1 MNSQLAVIVAVAG
14 LGLLWLAIAAAV
26 AVIAAR
32 RFALAQAV
40 LDAAKVNARLLEL
53 MPARPLVVRADQR
66 IEIDE
71 QLLRDLGLEKRP
83 IKLGDLVGN
92 DSGITSEDLE
102 ALAIDISAAQACSG
116 RVSRTVRVRCS
127 RRTCPGWRPTGYAS
141 ALVFRHQCGGG
152 AARKPVSP
160 SSANGR
166 CAQFAHARHRSCA
179 VPDVV
184 PRSRPQARARQQRL
198 CSRR

>member
-1 MNSQLAVIVAVAG
+1 LNSQLAVIVAVAG

-71 QLLRDLGLEKRP
+71 QLLRDLGLEKTP
-83 IKLGDLVGN
+83 IKLGTG
-92 DSGITSEDLE
+92 
-102 ALAIDISAAQACSG
+102 SA
-116 RVSRTVRVRCS
+116 
-127 RRTCPGWRPTGYAS
+127 
-141 ALVFRHQCGGG
+141 G
-152 AARKPVSP
+152 AE
-160 SSANGR
+160 
-166 CAQFAHARHRSCA
+166 
-179 VPDVV
+179 
-184 PRSRPQARARQQRL
+184 
-198 CSRR
+198 